1 MAGDQALPVR
11 RKCDFCRTSDL
22 TRRASPTNRSAEP
35 DFSHFRAAGDSP
47 HHFPQLFKGP
57 NDVAK
62 PELGIKRQC
71 QSCSAKFFDLNRDPI
86 VCPKCATVF
95 QIAASSRPV
104 ARAAAADDDADT
116 EAGAVEL
123 VSLEDADAGE
133 SKDVAAATEGIEIDD
148 DAAPDETFLEEEEG
162 EADDV
167 ADLIDSDIGEDE
179 ET

>member
-1 MAGDQALPVR
+1 M
-11 RKCDFCRTSDL
+11 
-22 TRRASPTNRSAEP
+22 
-35 DFSHFRAAGDSP
+35 
-47 HHFPQLFKGP
+47 
-57 NDVAK
+57 AK